1 MKTVFI
7 LLWLSV
13 AQAQAPVP
21 CPQAALTEAPVLQL
35 IKDRVPDGRIVQ
47 FVGACHIGFFP
58 ASEILDRLSRAGATP
73 PVLEALRQDGYPRAT
88 LADARQEVASLERRI
103 QNLTTA
109 SDAAR
114 DRALAQL
121 DADYQPQR
129 DKAAQVSPKDMF
141 EKEADY
147 AARVAKA
154 KGALAELERNH
165 KAAREQMAA
174 RYARELAEQTQA
186 IRRQIE
192 AFVRERKYPVAGAKL
207 DFVNYD
213 ADHDRLV
220 AAVNGEEYWFT
231 VPADRAKTIYGRWNN
246 ATLAQAFNDDD
257 SHTRY
262 LVDTPAYEHFPGLP
276 KVVVK
281 ETERKEAAAARAAA
295 EEIERKEAAARAA
308 AVAAAEERRRTL
320 YEQMANAFVAIPAGE
335 FMMGSDS
342 AGSDEK
348 PRHRVRITK
357 GFEMGK
363 YEVTQA
369 QWKTVMGSNPS
380 YFKGD
385 DRPVE
390 TVSWGEVQEFLK
402 RLNATDDGY
411 RYRLPTEA
419 EWEYAARAGSTA
431 DAVANLD
438 AVAWHRGNSG
448 GETHPVG
455 RKRANGWG
463 LYDTSGNVWEWCADW
478 YGADYYASSPVDDP
492 PGPASGTLRVVRGG
506 SWGDRLT
513 RPANRVRYD
522 PDVRYHDMGLRLV
535 RVKI

>member
-1 MKTVFI
+1 
-7 LLWLSV
+7 
-13 AQAQAPVP
+13 
-21 CPQAALTEAPVLQL
+21 LQL

-47 FVGACHIGFFP
+47 FVDACHIGFFP
-58 ASEILDRLSRAGATP
+58 ATEILDRLANAGASP
-73 PVLEALRQDGYPRAT
+73 AVLGALRQDGYPQVA
-88 LADARQEVASLERRI
+88 LAEARQEVASLELRI
-103 QNLTTA
+103 RDLTTG
-109 SDAAR
+109 SEAAR
-114 DRALAQL
+114 DRDLARL
-121 DADYQPQR
+121 EADYQPQR

-231 VPADRAKTIYGRWNN
+231 VPTDRAKMIYGRWDK
-246 ATLAQAFNDDD
+246 ATVARAFNDDD
-257 SHTRY
+257 SRTRY
-262 LVDTPAYEHFPGLP
+262 LVDTPTDNHFPGVP
-276 KVVVK
+276 KV
-281 ETERKEAAAARAAA
+281 AA
-295 EEIERKEAAARAA
+295 EEIERKRKDEIAG
-308 AVAAAEERRRTL
+308 E
-320 YEQMANAFVAIPAGE
+320 FVPIPVGE

-342 AGSDEK
+342 GEGDEK

-357 GFEMGK
+357 RFEMGK

-369 QWKTVMGSNPS
+369 VWGAVMGANPS
-380 YFKGD
+380 GFHGD

-390 TVSWGEVQEFLK
+390 NVSWNDVQEFLK
-402 RLNATDDGY
+402 RLNARNDGY

-419 EWEYAARAGSTA
+419 EWEYAARAGSTEDRVA
-431 DAVANLD
+431 DLD
-438 AVAWHRGNSG
+438 EVAWHSENSG
-448 GETHPVG
+448 SETHPVG
-455 RKRANGWG
+455 QKRANGWG
-463 LYDTSGNVWEWCADW
+463 LYDMFGNVWEWCADW
-478 YGADYYASSPVDDP
+478 YYAYYYASSPVDDP
-492 PGPASGTLRVVRGG
+492 QGPTSGSLHVLRGG
-506 SWGDRLT
+506 SWYYLPGVVRPAFRYRYFPGDRLQV
-513 RPANRVRYD
+513 A
-522 PDVRYHDMGLRLV
+522 GFRLV
-535 RVKI
+535 RERL